1 MNPVPTP
8 SCFADVDAAR
18 QALQMALPMIEA
30 QMRDPEVVG
39 SGFLCIVV
47 VDPGLAPGSVPFED
61 AVLLEHA
68 IGDRLKWDADY
79 AAFARAKAKA
89 SWEQGMDGHRLQALQ
104 PHRLAEGDTLLW
116 GAVHLDG
123 IVVGVSGAFPYY
135 DEAFATA
142 VAACLRAQA
151 KRRWQQAVDA
161 KQLHAGHRHAKPR
174 PADPVA
180 P

>member
-1 MNPVPTP
+1 MNRIPTR
-8 SCFADVDAAR
+8 SHFINVDTAR
-18 QALQMALPMIEA
+18 EALQMALPMIEA
-30 QMRDPEVVG
+30 QMRNPEVVG

-47 VDPGLAPGSVPFED
+47 VDPALAPGCVPFEE
-61 AVLLEHA
+61 AILLEYA

-89 SWEQGMDGHRLQALQ
+89 SWEQGIDGHLLQTLR

-116 GAVHLDG
+116 GAVNLDG

-142 VAACLRAQA
+142 VAGCLRAVA
-151 KRRWQQAVDA
+151 KHRWQQAVDT
-161 KQLHAGHRHAKPR
+161 KHLYAGGGL
-174 PADPVA
+174 PAR
-180 P
+180 